1 MDARVLTDPSG
12 SALNEDAAGV
22 LGEVAVVVD
31 GAGIPERFR
40 AGCRHSVA
48 WYSHHLASAL
58 LLHAQDAADLRE
70 ALAAAIGTV
79 ASLHGGTCD
88 LEAGSPSATVTA
100 VRIHPDHLEHLVL
113 CDCSLLLRR
122 RDGSVERCTDDRVD
136 RIQPA
141 EPTAEAVEA
150 LRNAQ
155 GGFWVARHEVEAAEQ
170 ALVGTAPLDQI
181 DRVHLM
187 SDGITRTI
195 DLLGTH
201 DAAELEAA
209 LASDPR
215 RLLHDLRSAEAAL
228 EAARRPRKMHDDASV
243 ISIALPPHAPASAQR
258 SALYGQ

>member
-1 MDARVLTDPSG
+1 M
-12 SALNEDAAGV
+12 

-31 GAGIPERFR
+31 GAGIPQRFR

-48 WYSHHLASAL
+48 WYAHHLASAL
-58 LLHAQDAADLRE
+58 LLHAQDAPDLRE
-70 ALAAAIGTV
+70 ALAAAIGAV

-88 LEAGSPSATVTA
+88 LDAGSPSATVAA
-100 VRIHPDHLEHLVL
+100 VRILPNHLEHLVL

-122 RDGSVERCTDDRVD
+122 RDGSVERRTDDRVD
-136 RIQPA
+136 RIRPVEA
-141 EPTAEAVEA
+141 TADAVEA
-150 LRNAQ
+150 LRNAP

-201 DAAELEAA
+201 DVAGLDAA
-209 LASDPR
+209 LAADPL
-215 RLLHDLRSAEAAL
+215 RLLGDLRAAESAL
-228 EAARRPRKMHDDASV
+228 EAARRPRKAHDDASV
-243 ISIALPPHAPASAQR
+243 ISIVLPPHASAEGR
-258 SALYGQ
+258 RRALYGR